1 VTRVLLVRHCESTG
15 QAPDAPLSERGRE
28 QALELAVRLADQPI
42 DHVVSSPYL
51 RARQTIEP
59 FAGRAG
65 HAVPLDERFAERRLS
80 PAPIDGWRDA
90 VRASFLDLDHR
101 VPGGESGRE
110 TLVRGWA
117 ALEAVAALGRELPLV
132 VTHGQLMSLLLHAID
147 PRFGYAGWESLSNPD
162 VYLLERNDNGSYRLE
177 RLWSVQ
183 PPGSGDGL

>member
-28 QALELAVRLADQPI
+28 QALELAERLAEHPI

-59 FAGRAG
+59 FAERAG
-65 HAVPLDERFAERRLS
+65 CAVRVDERFAERRLS

-162 VYLLERNDNGSYRLE
+162 VYLLERDASARFRFE
-177 RLWSVQ
+177 RVWSVK